1 LPQAAGLFVAHFRAY
16 GQWVPPFRYNGGT
29 MTNADE
35 QMPPDEWFALSEA
48 ERAAALRREL
58 NNYEEAAGSLE
69 HIADEAEAVNMNTQ
83 PGDGRT
89 ETPPVTIVPI
99 TFERAY
105 RIAESLDP
113 EDRLKLAAIIWK
125 SLPTKER
132 SRLVSFQFESAASYQ
147 PLSPSVADL
156 PPPTFAPPWPILYKT
171 LFDPS
176 TTSELYSAPRRF
188 DLATIFVVTA
198 AYSLLFGIMTALGA
212 SPVLKIMFG
221 GLVTIVAV
229 AQALFLKVANP
240 RGVSIVAGAVAHT
253 AISLLIWFAEPIWF
267 LNSRLLSF
275 FLLVA
280 ANGIIGGSVMGY
292 LAGVMVGGV
301 FLVAAKLRTKFGRP
315 PDDIEPTISS
325 DVPR

>member
-1 LPQAAGLFVAHFRAY
+1 MPH
-16 GQWVPPFRYNGGT
+16 
-29 MTNADE
+29 AD
-35 QMPPDEWFALSEA
+35 QQLPPDEWFALSEA
-48 ERAAALRREL
+48 ERAAALCRAMNDNDEVTGPRE
-58 NNYEEAAGSLE
+58 YS
-69 HIADEAEAVNMNTQ
+69 ADEVGAANAHAK
-83 PGDGRT
+83 PGN
-89 ETPPVTIVPI
+89 ETSEPAPIAIVP
-99 TFERAY
+99 TTVERVY

-113 EDRLKLAAIIWK
+113 EDRLKLASLIWN

-132 SRLVSFQFESAASYQ
+132 SRLVSYQFESAANNEPQ
-147 PLSPSVADL
+147 PPPLADL
-156 PPPTFAPPWPILYKT
+156 PLPTFEPLWPVLYKT

-240 RGVSIVAGAVAHT
+240 RGVSIVAGAIAHT
-253 AISLLIWFAEPIWF
+253 FISLVVWFVDPDVFFRSLF
-267 LNSRLLSF
+267 LTVF
-275 FLLVA
+275 I
-280 ANGIIGGSVMGY
+280 NGAFGGIVLGY

-301 FLVAAKLRTKFGRP
+301 FLVADKLRTKFGRP
-315 PDDIEPTISS
+315 PDDVEPTTSS
-325 DVPR
+325 EAPVE